1 MGKTLFR
8 GMVLL
13 FAVLTACAIW
23 FAMAAQAAEAG
34 AENPFEGNAEAIAQ
48 GQELFNEYCSECHG
62 TGTGGTGPDLTDAEW
77 TYGGK
82 DAEVYQSVTRGRPGG
97 MPSMVYDMEKEEI
110 WKTIAFI
117 RSIKR

>member
-1 MGKTLFR
+1 MGKTLNR
-8 GMVLL
+8 GLILL
-13 FAVLTACAIW
+13 CTVLTACSIW

-34 AENPFEGNAEAIAQ
+34 AENPFEGNAEAIAE
-48 GQELFNEYCSECHG
+48 GQELFDEYCSECHG

-77 TYGGK
+77 LYGDT
-82 DAEVYQSVTRGRPGG
+82 DAEIYHSITNGRPGG
-97 MPSMVYDMEKEEI
+97 MPSMRYDLEKEEI